1 MIPTVWKWT
10 TSRPLHEM
18 QIRMTIYFRK
28 GLFIRFFGAQVQK
41 FIGGTDDGIFRNK
54 SRRLLCPF
62 LFSHRHFQV
71 SWQIRTE
78 LPRRVWSFR
87 GVACEEDPILQCWL
101 HNNEKNNFNWMS
113 LHVTCPQLERILF
126 KIWDIPVK
134 RSKSRIDPLY
144 SINTMILSL
153 KYLHRLCWT
162 KLTAILV
169 GTNSDGPSFFLSRS
183 CKSFCFASS
192 VASIFLI
199 LALIKKIKF
208 WHLNKYFF
216 PWF

>member
-1 MIPTVWKWT
+1 
-10 TSRPLHEM
+10 
-18 QIRMTIYFRK
+18 
-28 GLFIRFFGAQVQK
+28 
-41 FIGGTDDGIFRNK
+41 
-54 SRRLLCPF
+54 
-62 LFSHRHFQV
+62 
-71 SWQIRTE
+71 
-78 LPRRVWSFR
+78 
-87 GVACEEDPILQCWL
+87 
-101 HNNEKNNFNWMS
+101 MS
-113 LHVTCPQLERILF
+113 LQVTCPQLERILF

-208 WHLNKYFF
+208 
-216 PWF
+216 